1 MDQFFRELFHN
12 KSLMARDILSSSLF
26 DFLIDYDYPGNVQEL
41 YNLTRYFFSH
51 YAAHPLILA
60 QLPSYIRNQMRKSG
74 QDHNPVRLRVLATI
88 AASPRIGRGS
98 IKKYPGRGRRGS
110 KRRRLRGLLKR
121 IIRRRLIRINRTR
134 GGCELT
140 ELGLM
145 SFVINV

>member
-26 DFLIDYDYPGNVQEL
+26 DFMMDYDYPGNVQEL

-60 QLPSYIRNQMRKSG
+60 QLPSYIRNQMRKSD
-74 QDHNPVRLRVLATI
+74 QDHSPVRLRVLAAI

-98 IKKYPGRGRRGS
+98 IKNALAEAGVELSDG
-110 KRRRLRGLLKR
+110 RLRGLLKELSEEG
-121 IIRRRLIRINRTR
+121 LIRINRTR
-134 GGCELT
+134 GGCEIT

-145 SFVINV
+145 SLRH